1 MVYISS
7 LCYYRGSGGN
17 WVGMSWLNSMR
28 RWRAKIGGEE
38 ESKALKSL
46 HGKLKGM
53 ERGKV
58 NGVMEVKVKIVESLK
73 D

>member
-1 MVYISS
+1 
-7 LCYYRGSGGN
+7 
-17 WVGMSWLNSMR
+17 MSWLNSMR

-46 HGKLKGM
+46 RGKLKGM
-53 ERGKV
+53 ERGRVK
-58 NGVMEVKVKIVESLK
+58 GVMEVEMKIVESLK